1 MDREKLDILLLDF
14 WQGESLSDE
23 EKQEIR
29 LWLDEDEANRR
40 YYKRLVRDYLRQ
52 RWTMRT
58 GLIRRKEER
67 RYRRVAK
74 RRILFRRVATVAAA
88 VCFLLVSGVCY
99 NYWMR
104 ERKTVKLLTE
114 GKIEPGVPCAQLMAF
129 LGQDR
134 CLGKRKES
142 HPGAAGGGYIRE

>member
-14 WQGESLSDE
+14 WQGELLSDE

-52 RWTMRT
+52 RWAMRT

-88 VCFLLVSGVCY
+88 VCFCLCRECVIIIGCGNGRPL
-99 NYWMR
+99 NY
-104 ERKTVKLLTE
+104 
-114 GKIEPGVPCAQLMAF
+114 
-129 LGQDR
+129 
-134 CLGKRKES
+134 
-142 HPGAAGGGYIRE
+142 